1 VVRRTTVRRL
11 LWEERPMVW
20 WLVALVAW
28 VVIAVGVGL
37 LVGGATAVAERR
49 ERAQRVPMFVPEDW
63 SLTPSR

>member
-1 VVRRTTVRRL
+1 
-11 LWEERPMVW
+11 MVW

-49 ERAQRVPMFVPEDW
+49 ERAQRVPVFVPEDW
-63 SLTPSR
+63 LLTPSR